1 MPKVQT
7 NKEELIK
14 KSMQVFIKTGYFHTT
29 LACLAKAC
37 SIEKPHF
44 YYYFKDKKDLMNQ
57 VLIYASAQIEKLVFD
72 IAYKED
78 IKPSV
83 RLHVILDNVLKIHTK
98 NKYGCLMG
106 NTLLE
111 TVGRE
116 PYFKPVLCAYFNK
129 WRETLTHLYL
139 AAYEEEQAKDMANE
153 DVAKLQGGIMLMRLY
168 EDKDI
173 LGKVTDNI
181 KTRL

>member
-1 MPKVQT
+1 MPKIQT
-7 NKEELIK
+7 NKEELIR
-14 KSMQVFIKTGYFHTT
+14 KSMLVFIKTGYFHTT
-29 LACLAKAC
+29 LSSLAKAC
-37 SIEKPHF
+37 NIEKPHF

-57 VLIYASAQIEKLVFD
+57 VLIYASDQIQNLVFD
-72 IAYKED
+72 IAYKEGME
-78 IKPSV
+78 PSA
-83 RLHVILDNVLKIHTK
+83 RLHTILDNVLKIHTK

-116 PYFKPVLCAYFNK
+116 SFFKPVLCTYFNR

-139 AAYEEEQAKDMANE
+139 TAYEEEPAKDMANE

-168 EDKDI
+168 DDKDV
-173 LGKVTDNI
+173 LKKVIDNI